1 MASGSGDGK
10 SLRQVASWPWLI
22 SAAAGLRNRKGFFFK
37 TGRTELRVDCLVC
50 GQDAAL
56 ARPGTPA
63 ITSPVTF
70 LTIRTVSVDD
80 GVCDGRLVVSVST
93 SVIVLVFGRI

>member
-1 MASGSGDGK
+1 MTSSSGDGK

-22 SAAAGLRNRKGFFFK
+22 SAAAGLRNRKGLFFK

-56 ARPGTPA
+56 VRPGTPA
-63 ITSPVTF
+63 IASPVIF
-70 LTIRTVSVDD
+70 LSMDD

-93 SVIVLVFGRI
+93 SVIVLVCSRI

>member
-1 MASGSGDGK
+1 M
-10 SLRQVASWPWLI
+10 
-22 SAAAGLRNRKGFFFK
+22 
-37 TGRTELRVDCLVC
+37 VC